1 MNDNM
6 KMEAFA
12 DNPRL
17 VGNVEDFPA
26 IDSLI
31 SERSYDVLS
40 DCMAAIDGIKGQ
52 VAVIDAK
59 TADVL
64 ALGALENADG
74 DIVNAPMSRQG

>member
-1 MNDNM
+1 M
-6 KMEAFA
+6 
-12 DNPRL
+12 
-17 VGNVEDFPA
+17 
-26 IDSLI
+26 
-31 SERSYDVLS
+31 LS

-52 VAVIDAK
+52 VAVIDTK